1 MRAIDLMLSLDE
13 FLSLPIWWKKNHPF
27 FAYKHVS
34 VFWWLN
40 KGGDSLQKDLYDEN
54 EKIHL
59 RYQILLQKNLK

>member
-13 FLSLPIWWKKNHPF
+13 FLSLPIWWKNPF
-27 FAYKHVS
+27 YAYKHVS
-34 VFWWLN
+34 VFWRLN

-59 RYQILLQKNLK
+59 WYQILLQKNLK

>member
-1 MRAIDLMLSLDE
+1 MV
-13 FLSLPIWWKKNHPF
+13 KKNHPF

-34 VFWWLN
+34 VFWRLN